1 MGNKPNKSNHKYSKK
16 EKKASTEKVI
26 VGIDFGTSGIAYAEN
41 NKQKVKEIKDSF
53 MPKIERKPKHNKFKN
68 KLSSNLTKN
77 IFNYL
82 SYKEAYEMGKI
93 DLFFMNNIID
103 YFEETE
109 PWPEKVRK
117 LKSKYKFI
125 ICQNEVDLTFKEAQ
139 MKKRKY
145 KYFSENNKE
154 INYYQYDIDGN
165 KYISIAT
172 TTDRYIQNTY
182 WKKDKIEGSYENPAQ
197 VPHLL
202 LGFWISIGF
211 SFSHIKPNYYK
222 LYINEKFEETEIIKK
237 DYF

>member
-53 MPKIERKPKHNKFKN
+53 MPKIERKPKHNIFKN

-125 ICQNEVDLTFKEAQ
+125 IC
-139 MKKRKY
+139 
-145 KYFSENNKE
+145 
-154 INYYQYDIDGN
+154 
-165 KYISIAT
+165 
-172 TTDRYIQNTY
+172 
-182 WKKDKIEGSYENPAQ
+182 
-197 VPHLL
+197 
-202 LGFWISIGF
+202 
-211 SFSHIKPNYYK
+211 
-222 LYINEKFEETEIIKK
+222 
-237 DYF
+237 